1 MDIKNKR
8 FKILCC
14 CAAGNGCCQLVM
26 LKVKRVYEK
35 LGLKCACEANTTS
48 VGKAVAHKYD
58 VVYCNLSLEKQFEEA
73 KKKGAVIIG
82 LKNIMSEQEIEE
94 KTNIFLASL
103 ADK

>member
-1 MDIKNKR
+1 MDKNKK

-35 LGLKCACEANTTS
+35 LGLKITIEANTTS
-48 VGKAVAHKYD
+48 VGKAIAHKYD
-58 VVYCNLSLEKQFEEA
+58 CVYCNVSLEKQFEEA

-82 LKNIMSEQEIEE
+82 LKNIMSEQEIED
-94 KTNIFLASL
+94 KTKAYLETL
-103 ADK
+103 